1 MTEINEYLFKVNFD
15 ELMVNLKRYYLAEY
29 SNQNAASRAVFFEG
43 EMGTISLLMAI
54 NRLCSTKKG
63 TQFFSRTL

>member
-1 MTEINEYLFKVNFD
+1 MTEINDYLFKVNFD

-29 SNQNAASRAVFFEG
+29 NNQNVASKAVFFEG
-43 EMGTISLLMAI
+43 EKGTISLLMAI